1 MPRQGLLHQLT
12 HNRPRR
18 LVAVPVAGSMPRVH
32 APAPDQ
38 LRERQPMAANMV
50 ENTIAAEAKF
60 SDSNK
65 FLVGR
70 STVDTG
76 RAALS

>member
-1 MPRQGLLHQLT
+1 MRSDKMAKVDYALLRINTQCIAF
-12 HNRPRR
+12 NG
-18 LVAVPVAGSMPRVH
+18 VA
-32 APAPDQ
+32 
-38 LRERQPMAANMV
+38 MAANMV